1 MDAVTLYYKVLPWFW
16 KIEWIPCFHQYPCAS
31 KYFGWSFLFAEIWR
45 ISYTG
50 WFQCCEWDNT
60 HPCILSCC
68 HGLVTDAICSKIKRV
83 AVDFVWGSSTRA
95 PRAAVTAAQ
104 WSVILVGRRRGLRV
118 ATAAWHADGLVAWRQ
133 LAHWM
138 PVLPAPPRRRQSSAL
153 PAKEYQLRTKQG
165 PPRAIREEMGNRACL
180 RSCAMSPSLLPV
192 HEGRRSAAPN
202 CVHGPAHCCLAFY

>member
-83 AVDFVWGSSTRA
+83 AVDFAWGSSTRA
-95 PRAAVTAAQ
+95 PRAAVTAAR
-104 WSVILVGRRRGLRV
+104 WAVILVGRRRGLRV
-118 ATAAWHADGLVAWRQ
+118 ATAAWRGPRTGCRPRGLSESSVCLSVPIQ
-133 LAHWM
+133 I
-138 PVLPAPPRRRQSSAL
+138 LPNSSS
-153 PAKEYQLRTKQG
+153 Q
-165 PPRAIREEMGNRACL
+165 IH
-180 RSCAMSPSLLPV
+180 SSLQP
-192 HEGRRSAAPN
+192 
-202 CVHGPAHCCLAFY
+202 